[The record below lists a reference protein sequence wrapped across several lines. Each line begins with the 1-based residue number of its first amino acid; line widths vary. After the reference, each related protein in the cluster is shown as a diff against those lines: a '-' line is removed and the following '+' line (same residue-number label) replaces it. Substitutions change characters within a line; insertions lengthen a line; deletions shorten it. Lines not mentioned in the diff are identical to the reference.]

1 MMKIKHRAPCVK
13 AVLKDGETYHYV
25 LIGGVYY
32 YNGRSRFLL
41 EKATETGFWKD
52 NISKITQNARIGD
65 FKELKDF
72 IEYQSPKA
80 KIVKYIRCWES

>member
-1 MMKIKHRAPCVK
+1 MKIKHRAPCVK
-13 AVLKDGETYHYV
+13 ATLPDGRTCHYV

-32 YNGRSRFLL
+32 YNGCSGMFFGD
-41 EKATETGFWKD
+41 GFWKD
-52 NISKITQNARIGD
+52 NISKIIQSTRIGD

-72 IEYQSPKA
+72 IEWKSPKA